1 MSLSSSSSSSSSTN
15 KNNENTDLL
24 NNNDD
29 VHSKKSINDVFI
41 NIRKLYSA
49 NERSILFH
57 LLTLMEK
64 HPDQHQTYIDA
75 INAALNPVNNQIK
88 KWINDNIVY

>member
-1 MSLSSSSSSSSSTN
+1 MFYLACTRFNDSTYKDN
-15 KNNENTDLL
+15 IDYRNNNNE
-24 NNNDD
+24 D

-41 NIRKLYSA
+41 NIRKLYSV

-64 HPDQHQTYIDA
+64 HPDQYQTYIDA
-75 INAALNPVNNQIK
+75 INAALMPVNQQIK